1 MLNVETNGDIV
12 VFHSNFTYFQLFSVF
27 SSQILVKCYFF
38 YFRFNDSS
46 SGVKNAV
53 ACCVFFAG
61 EKKFHGR
68 SSFVFSEFNYQC
80 GWEAKIKIK
89 NERANQLNS
98 YACLFENVPI
108 FSLLF

>member
-38 YFRFNDSS
+38 YFLFNDSS
-46 SGVKNAV
+46 AWVKNAV
-53 ACCVFFAG
+53 ACCVFLL
-61 EKKFHGR
+61 EKKNFTGDPAL
-68 SSFVFSEFNYQC
+68 FSQNLIINVGGKQ
-80 GWEAKIKIK
+80 KKK
-89 NERANQLNS
+89 NERANQLIS